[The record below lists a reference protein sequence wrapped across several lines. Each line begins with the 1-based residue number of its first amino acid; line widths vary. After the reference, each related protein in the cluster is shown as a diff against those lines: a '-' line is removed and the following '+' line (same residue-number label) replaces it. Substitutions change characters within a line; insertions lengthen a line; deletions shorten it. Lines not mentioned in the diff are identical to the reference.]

1 MKKPIENL
9 NVRGRFLGVFI
20 LVIVQSFVGFIHM
33 YFGFVLLI
41 GGFVPV
47 ASSSIVPMIYNF
59 YTMVYGIL
67 SVFFAYLFWKERK
80 LGWIGTVAISLF
92 IIIVDTLALFDLYN
106 ILGIPKTAGLGEI
119 PYSLIILF
127 YLLEDHVR
135 LRYNI

>member
-20 LVIVQSFVGFIHM
+20 LVIVQSFVGFIHT
-33 YFGFVLLI
+33 YFGFVLFI

-67 SVFFAYLFWKERK
+67 SVFFTYLFWKERK
-80 LGWIGTVAISLF
+80 LGWIGIVAISLF
-92 IIIVDTLALFDLYN
+92 IIIADALALFDLYN
-106 ILGIPKTAGLGEI
+106 ILCIPKTAGLGEI

-127 YLLEDHVR
+127 YVFEDHVR